1 VIQTLEELNST
12 NNFSA
17 SLAKTELSSKVGIK
31 EKASMKQYK
40 KKGCE
45 TVIQSAAATEKT
57 RKSCPNFQHYSVPKQ
72 KQKRYNRQTLQKNIA
87 VMVRNFY

>member
-31 EKASMKQYK
+31 EKASMEQYK

-45 TVIQSAAATEKT
+45 TVIQSAAATEK
-57 RKSCPNFQHYSVPKQ
+57 KWEILSQLP
-72 KQKRYNRQTLQKNIA
+72 TLQ
-87 VMVRNFY
+87 YS